1 MNLYL
6 SIGTQKPTFALEVTV
21 TDAGLSYKTYPAY
34 PIEELKRAW
43 KQQVENPMF
52 APMNTPTPD
61 EKPLWTT
68 DKYAIYDHVEV
79 MHNDIV
85 QGNTNVG
92 SLPSQSIDFQ
102 EITNLTD
109 YSDHA
114 IYQIYAPD
122 SPVNI
127 VEKPSSPTNGY
138 SRQVAAK
145 GTTVRIHNSVA
156 HTSSSKFNPF
166 NYGTLTG
173 NGCMIA
179 IMVPLADMTPSEW
192 AVVFSIADEGLI
204 KVNSETQVEILGDPT
219 LGRLIDSHLPKVAF
233 TKDTATVDADGYV
246 DLEFSLVTAK
256 GLPLETEHNAFVY
269 LKTTAGVLNKQQVKT
284 VGGKGNVR
292 LIANHLEAG
301 DVATVSCGFQYYS
314 GTDDCV
320 VTVK

>member
-21 TDAGLSYKTYPAY
+21 TESGLSYKTYPAY
-34 PIEELKRAW
+34 PIEELKKAW
-43 KQQVENPMF
+43 RQQVENPMF
-52 APMNTPTPD
+52 APSNTPTPD
-61 EKPLWTT
+61 ETPLWTT
-68 DKYAIYDHVEV
+68 DKFAVYDHVTV
-79 MHNDIV
+79 VHNDAV
-85 QGNTNVG
+85 QGTTDIG
-92 SLPSQSIDFQ
+92 SVPPQSIDFQ

-127 VEKPSSPTNGY
+127 VEKPSLPTGY
-138 SRQVAAK
+138 SRQVANK

-156 HTSSSKFNPF
+156 HTSTSKFNPF
-166 NYGTLTG
+166 GYGTLTG

-179 IMVPLADMTPSEW
+179 VMVPLADMPPSEW
-192 AVVFSIADEGLI
+192 DVVFAVADEGLI
-204 KVNSETQVEILGDPT
+204 KVHSETPVEILGDPT

-233 TKDTATVDADGYV
+233 AKETATVDADGYV

-256 GLPLETEHNAFVY
+256 GTPLETEHNATVY
-269 LKTTAGVLNKQQVKT
+269 LTTTAGVLNKQQVKT
-284 VGGKGNVR
+284 VAGKGKVR
-292 LIANHLEAG
+292 LIASHLEAG

>member
-21 TDAGLSYKTYPAY
+21 TESELTYKTYPAY
-34 PIEELKRAW
+34 PIEELKRTW
-43 KQQVENPMF
+43 RQQVENPMF
-52 APMNTPTPD
+52 APSNTPTPD

-79 MHNDIV
+79 AHNDIV
-85 QGNTNVG
+85 QGNTDIG
-92 SLPSQSIDFQ
+92 SLPPQSINFQ
-102 EITNLTD
+102 EITDLSD

-127 VEKPSSPTNGY
+127 VEKPSIPSGY
-138 SRQVAAK
+138 SRQVAGK

-156 HTSSSKFNPF
+156 HTSVSKFNPF
-166 NYGTLTG
+166 GYGTLTG

-179 IMVPLADMTPSEW
+179 VIVPLADMPPSEW
-192 AVVFSIADEGLI
+192 DVVFSIADEGLI
-204 KVNSETQVEILGDPT
+204 KVNSETPVEILGDPT
-219 LGRLIDSHLPKVAF
+219 LGRLVDSHLPKVAF
-233 TKDTATVDADGYV
+233 TKNTATVDADGHV
-246 DLEFSLVTAK
+246 DLEFSLVDAK
-256 GLPLETEHNAFVY
+256 GSSLATEHNATVY
-269 LKTTAGVLNKQQVKT
+269 LTTTAGVLNKQQVKT
-284 VGGKGNVR
+284 VGGKGKVR
-292 LIANHLEAG
+292 LIASHLEAK
-301 DVATVSCGFQYYS
+301 DVAIVSCGFQYYS